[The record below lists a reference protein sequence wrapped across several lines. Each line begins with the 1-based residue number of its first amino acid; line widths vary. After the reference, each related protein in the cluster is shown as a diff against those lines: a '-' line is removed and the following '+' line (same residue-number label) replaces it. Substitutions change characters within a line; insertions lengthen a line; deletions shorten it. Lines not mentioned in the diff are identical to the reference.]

1 MFEYIKRVSVAISF
15 IAQKVSDNDVK
26 LKNVLEEVSFD
37 LLLIAQKFK
46 SVDYK
51 VNDLKKL
58 EEKISYL
65 IDVVEFGK
73 INTSITAMNADVFIN
88 SQVNFLKH
96 IVNLIDQKNSLTL
109 PAYNLKNL
117 EEILARKQAKGNLQN
132 SYSSA
137 NNITTFDF
145 SETPSSENLET
156 KNLENIS
163 HQNSEKNSP
172 VNSIEVAKVQPKN
185 IQESNQPETEEES
198 EGYKPEDKSED
209 KIEPPKKILEES
221 IITPVNHFT
230 SPQSIEKEIEERRN
244 KILKCLVNG
253 GGSIRDIAIKLPD
266 LNEKTIQRDLLGLMR
281 EKKVIMLGKKR
292 WAKYYLK

>member
-15 IAQKVSDNDVK
+15 IAQKVSDSDVK
-26 LKNVLEEVSFD
+26 LKNALEEVSFD

-117 EEILARKQAKGNLQN
+117 EEILARKQAKENLQN

-145 SETPSSENLET
+145 SETPSSENLEA
-156 KNLENIS
+156 KKLENIS
-163 HQNSEKNSP
+163 RQNSEKNSP
-172 VNSIEVAKVQPKN
+172 VNGIEVAKVQPKN
-185 IQESNQPETEEES
+185 IQESEDD
-198 EGYKPEDKSED
+198 KPEDKSED

>member
-1 MFEYIKRVSVAISF
+1 
-15 IAQKVSDNDVK
+15 
-26 LKNVLEEVSFD
+26 LEEVSFD

-117 EEILARKQAKGNLQN
+117 EEILARKQAKENLQN
-132 SYSSA
+132 SYSSV

-185 IQESNQPETEEES
+185 IQESEDD
-198 EGYKPEDKSED
+198 KPEDKSED